1 MCAQLT
7 FACICLYMF
16 VFVVFVVF
24 IVFVVFVVVVFGF
37 VLYLSRW
44 LSRAIYNKTQF
55 SVSFCSPFLFAFY
68 LHLQWWRARSHWR
81 ERKRLRRLTIIV
93 GHIGA
98 LFNSNSDSGDWLRRA
113 GANSRRSQRQRQFLT
128 LITWR
133 CSPRSIFGGGK
144 WAAWLVAQV
153 IGGWRAKTR
162 RTLVRSRTRAHATH
176 GRYKKRMYVNV
187 PHIVGPSGSLSDV
200 VHINGIILEK
210 QAKQLEKKRKGN
222 SIF

>member
-1 MCAQLT
+1 
-7 FACICLYMF
+7 MF

-98 LFNSNSDSGDWLRRA
+98 LFNSNSDSGD
-113 GANSRRSQRQRQFLT
+113 
-128 LITWR
+128 
-133 CSPRSIFGGGK
+133 
-144 WAAWLVAQV
+144 
-153 IGGWRAKTR
+153 
-162 RTLVRSRTRAHATH
+162 
-176 GRYKKRMYVNV
+176 
-187 PHIVGPSGSLSDV
+187 
-200 VHINGIILEK
+200 
-210 QAKQLEKKRKGN
+210 
-222 SIF
+222 